1 LVDLRLSPHE
11 AEPEES
17 GADREQAAR
26 LREAIAREAPPSGG
40 PPSVPPPSSKLGEQL
55 ARALPPSAR
64 TLAML
69 GTFLIGLGAVLYLAR
84 VVFIPLTFAL
94 MLSFLL
100 SPTVTWL
107 ERRRIPRALG
117 AALVV
122 LMLLGGGGFAAVELS
137 NPAADWIARSPRV
150 LQTLERKIRPW
161 RRPVKNVSELAQRV
175 ERITQVDDHKAPQ
188 EVSLEKPSML
198 SSALDTV
205 WAVAAG
211 SLVTLFALYF
221 TLLTGEVLLARVIA
235 WIPDLN
241 QRRTTEVIASIQLG
255 MSRYL
260 RTVFGINAAVGVAV
274 AVAMY
279 VLDMPNPFLWG
290 ALAMLVNFVP
300 YVGPFVGILTVGA
313 VALASFDDTTRAMMP
328 PLVYLALASVEGN
341 VITPLI
347 LGRTC
352 ELDPLVI
359 FVWLL
364 FWGWLWGIAG
374 AVVAVPL
381 LMLIKLMCERSQ
393 VLGPIAALISR
404 GATPA

>member
-1 LVDLRLSPHE
+1 MADLRLSPDEASADETE
-11 AEPEES
+11 AE
-17 GADREQAAR
+17 REQAVSQ
-26 LREAIAREAPPSGG
+26 REAFARAEPHGSA
-40 PPSVPPPSSKLGEQL
+40 PPPSSRLGEQL
-55 ARALPPSAR
+55 ARALTPSAR

-84 VVFIPLTFAL
+84 IVFIPLTFAL

-100 SPTVTWL
+100 SPAVTWL
-107 ERRRIPRALG
+107 ERQRLPRSVG
-117 AALVV
+117 AALIV
-122 LMLLGGGGFAAVELS
+122 LALLGAGGFAGVQLAT
-137 NPAADWIARSPRV
+137 PAADWIARSPGV
-150 LQTLERKIRPW
+150 LQTLERKVRPW

-175 ERITQVDDHKAPQ
+175 ERITQVDERKAPT
-188 EVSLEKPSML
+188 EVTLEKPSIL
-198 SSALDTV
+198 SHALDTV

-211 SLVTLFALYF
+211 CLVTLFALYF

-235 WIPDLN
+235 WVPDLN
-241 QRRTTEVIASIQLG
+241 QRRTAEVIVSIQQG

-260 RTVFGINAAVGVAV
+260 RTVFGINAVLGLAV
-274 AVAMY
+274 ALALY
-279 VLDMPNPFLWG
+279 VLGMPNPFLWG
-290 ALAMLVNFVP
+290 ALALLVNFVP

-313 VALASFDDTTRAMMP
+313 VSLASFEDTTRSLLP
-328 PLVYLALASVEGN
+328 PLVYLAIASVEGN

-364 FWGWLWGIAG
+364 LWGWLWGIAG
-374 AVVAVPL
+374 AIVAVPL

-393 VLGPIAALISR
+393 VLGPVAALISR
-404 GATPA
+404 GTPAAV